1 MMTSYPNLFL
11 AIVFLVWGGI
21 AAIVAW
27 MIFPNR
33 LQERLASLNDS
44 GPGLLPEK
52 SNPWVERIVK
62 AANPF
67 AKLSVPSEG
76 WDNSPLRVRFINAGW
91 RKPSSVPIFF
101 ATKTALALAFPLL
114 LLMLAG
120 AELFNSGASTVML
133 MLVLAAGVGCYLPN
147 LFLRQAI
154 FLRQREIFENFPDAL
169 DLLTICVE
177 AGLALDQ
184 AISKVAAEIHLK
196 SETLAQELQLVLM
209 ELRTGFSKEQALRHL
224 ALRTGVEEVEVLA
237 TMLIQS
243 DRFGT
248 SMGDSLRV
256 HSDNL
261 RSKRRQRAEET
272 AAKIALKLLF
282 PLIFF
287 IFPTLLL
294 VLLGPSMMQIYR
306 VLLPAM
312 TGGEF

>member
-1 MMTSYPNLFL
+1 MTAHPTLFL
-11 AIVFLVWGGI
+11 VIVFCVWAGI
-21 AAIVAW
+21 AALVTW
-27 MIFPNR
+27 MIFPSR
-33 LQERLASLNDS
+33 LQQRLAGLNES
-44 GPGLLPEK
+44 ATTRLPEK

-62 AANPF
+62 VANPF

-76 WDNSPLRVRFINAGW
+76 WDNSPLRIRFINAGW
-91 RKPSSVPIFF
+91 RSPSSGPIFF
-101 ATKTALALAFPLL
+101 AAKTALALAFPLL
-114 LLMLAG
+114 FMLLAG
-120 AELFNSGASTVML
+120 AEIFNAEASTVML
-133 MLVLAAGVGCYLPN
+133 MLVLTATIGCFLPN
-147 LFLRQAI
+147 VFLQRTI
-154 FLRQREIFENFPDAL
+154 SRRQREIFENFPDAL

-184 AISKVAAEIHLK
+184 AIAKVAAEIHLK

-243 DRFGT
+243 ERFGT

-261 RSKRRQRAEET
+261 RTKRRQRAEET
-272 AAKIALKLLF
+272 AAKIAIKLLF

-312 TGGEF
+312 TGGNL

>member
-1 MMTSYPNLFL
+1 MSSQPLFFFTV
-11 AIVFLVWGGI
+11 VFLVWGCI
-21 AAIVAW
+21 AGLAVW
-27 MIFPNR
+27 LIFPDR
-33 LQERLASLNDS
+33 FKKRLAGLQENDTVA
-44 GPGLLPEK
+44 EAEQ
-52 SNPWVERIVK
+52 SNPWVERIVQ

-67 AKLSVPSEG
+67 LKLTLPSDG
-76 WDNSPLRVRFINAGW
+76 WENSPLRIRFINAGW
-91 RKPSSVPIFF
+91 RNPSSLPLFF
-101 ATKTALALAFPLL
+101 AAKAVLAMALPLL
-114 LLMLAG
+114 LLLLGGEDFFNAG
-120 AELFNSGASTVML
+120 VSNIIL
-133 MLVLAAGVGCYLPN
+133 MLVLTASIGYYLPN
-147 LFLRQAI
+147 IYLGQVISR
-154 FLRQREIFENFPDAL
+154 RQREIFENFPDAL

-184 AISKVAAEIHLK
+184 ALTKVAGEIHLK

-209 ELRTGFSKEQALRHL
+209 ELRSGFSKEQALRHL
-224 ALRTGVEEVEVLA
+224 ALRTGVEEVEVLV

-243 DRFGT
+243 ERFGT

-256 HSDNL
+256 HSENL
-261 RSKRRQRAEET
+261 RTKRRQRAEET
-272 AAKIALKLLF
+272 AAKIAIKLLF

>member
-1 MMTSYPNLFL
+1 MSNHPIIFL
-11 AIVFLVWGGI
+11 TVVFLVWSCIAGI
-21 AAIVAW
+21 IVGL
-27 MIFPNR
+27 MLPNR
-33 LQERLASLNDS
+33 LMQRLDGLNGSEKSLASVQ
-44 GPGLLPEK
+44 
-52 SNPWVERIVK
+52 SNPWVERIVQ

-67 AKLSVPSEG
+67 VKLSIPTEG
-76 WDNSPLRVRFINAGW
+76 WDNSPMRIRFINAGW
-91 RKPSSVPIFF
+91 RNPVCIPLFF
-101 ATKTALALAFPLL
+101 ATKTILAFFMPLI
-114 LLMLAG
+114 LMMLGG
-120 AELFNSGASTVML
+120 AELFNSDTGFVIL
-133 MLVLAAGVGCYLPN
+133 MLALTASMGYYLPN
-147 LFLRQAI
+147 I
-154 FLRQREIFENFPDAL
+154 FLKKVIARRQREIFETFPDAL

-184 AISKVAAEIHLK
+184 AFAKVAAEIHLN

-224 ALRTGVEEVEVLA
+224 ALRTGVEEVEVLV

-256 HSDNL
+256 HSDHL
-261 RSKRRQRAEET
+261 RTKRRQRAEET

-312 TGGEF
+312 TGSNF